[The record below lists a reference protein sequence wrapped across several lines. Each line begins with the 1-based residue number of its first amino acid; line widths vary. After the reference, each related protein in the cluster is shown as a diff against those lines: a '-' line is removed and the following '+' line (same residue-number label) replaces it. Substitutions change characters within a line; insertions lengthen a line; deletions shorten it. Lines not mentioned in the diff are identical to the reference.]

1 MLEFEWDEEK
11 NRRNKLKHGLDFSVA
26 VWVFRDLFSHDQED
40 CSMHCGEMRRMVTG
54 LVGGR
59 LITLIYTERENRYRI
74 VSARKASRGERY
86 EYEENNR

>member
-1 MLEFEWDEEK
+1 
-11 NRRNKLKHGLDFSVA
+11 
-26 VWVFRDLFSHDQED
+26 
-40 CSMHCGEMRRMVTG
+40 MRRMVTG